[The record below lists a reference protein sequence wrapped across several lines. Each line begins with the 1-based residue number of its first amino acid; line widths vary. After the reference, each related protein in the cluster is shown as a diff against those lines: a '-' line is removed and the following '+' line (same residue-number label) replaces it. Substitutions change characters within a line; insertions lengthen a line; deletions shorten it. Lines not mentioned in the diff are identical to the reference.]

1 MEQRSNVQNRAE
13 KEYKNSREKFY
24 LLLREIISNSIQ
36 AVLIRKEKE
45 KNASGSYIPEITLII
60 NYSDKRCTID
70 LRDNGEGFTEIN
82 SQCFDELDRKNS
94 EKERY
99 HFHPLGQGR
108 LAIVYFSDKANYET
122 VYKDVNGVM
131 RKKSFPYPKPDEGLF
146 SLFEFDEGT
155 SSADDTYTD
164 LRIDIDKQN
173 SLSRANTFFKKY
185 SDIGL
190 LKQWMVE
197 TFFPAIV
204 ANDDLVIK
212 LILNGDVEK
221 ITRMSIEAETE
232 SLPFNMSFEEE
243 GKFDFKLWLIKR
255 STPLKKDNPIVCF
268 ARYLIAELEN
278 GKLRYTLD
286 SNEGYS
292 LYLTSEYFDEHVD
305 TKGEK
310 IEISISD
317 VAAINEKVNVL
328 LDDYFKDIITRNQEE
343 SKRNLKNF
351 KKRFPS
357 LDAFIPEE
365 TVEENKGVMYEDDL
379 VKTAIETK
387 GKYEKKFWTQ
397 MSKPSSEDDDV
408 PYEDTVECQKLLN
421 SSLHIYVKHRE
432 RVLQR
437 LHDMIN
443 PYDDDGELKP
453 EMESDVQELLFKRGT
468 LIDSKKNKN
477 HLHNLWILDDKFTTF
492 SSTMKAKST
501 KPGQEQA
508 DIYIWADDPDS
519 VKQVLILE
527 LKSTTHAHN
536 AGDSK
541 EGMIAQVKRYAQD
554 AYTKPEKIL
563 NWDED
568 MSNVQYQGV
577 ILARKKDIE
586 KERKSN
592 SGGGGYRRI
601 PFLKS
606 SFYKDD
612 EFYVHG
618 IDDGIPIRIELYSF
632 EDIYKLASSR
642 NDVFF
647 RLLKNEFEVIEEK
660 EEDKQQET
668 GRQVPVS

>member
-1 MEQRSNVQNRAE
+1 MEQRSNVQYRAE
-13 KEYKNSREKFY
+13 KLYKNSREKFY
-24 LLLREIISNSIQ
+24 FLLREIVSNSIQ
-36 AVLIRKEKE
+36 AVLIRKDKE
-45 KNASGSYIPEITLII
+45 KGESDYKPEIVLDITFT
-60 NYSDKRCTID
+60 DKESSIY
-70 LRDNGEGFTEIN
+70 LHDNGEGFNDNN
-82 SQCFDELDRKNS
+82 SKCFEELDKKNI
-94 EKERY
+94 EKEKL

-108 LAIVYFSDKANYET
+108 LALVFFTNKAIYNT
-122 VYKDVNGVM
+122 VYRDESGVL
-131 RKKSFPYPKPDEGLF
+131 RQKSFPYPKQEEGLF
-146 SLFEFDEGT
+146 SLFDIEDERT
-155 SSADDTYTD
+155 EEKETYTD
-164 LRIDIDKQN
+164 LRIEINKPHTYG
-173 SLSRANTFFKKY
+173 RAKTFFNKY
-185 SDIGL
+185 KGVLD
-190 LKQWMVE
+190 LKHWFVE
-197 TFFPAIV
+197 TFFPVIV
-204 ANDDLVIK
+204 SNEDLTVK
-212 LILNGDVEK
+212 LIYNGDETVISLK
-221 ITRMSIEAETE
+221 SIEIETE
-232 SLPFNMSFEEE
+232 KKEFSLSPY
-243 GKFDFKLWLIKR
+243 GDKQYDFKLWLIKNNGSLR
-255 STPLKKDNPIVCF
+255 GDNEIVCF
-268 ARYLIAELEN
+268 ARNLKAELAN
-278 GKLRYTLD
+278 GKLVYSID
-286 SNEGYS
+286 SPDGYL
-292 LYLTSEYFDEHVD
+292 LYLTSEFFDEYVD
-305 TKGEK
+305 TKGESV
-310 IEISISD
+310 EISSD
-317 VAAINEKVNVL
+317 AVTAINDKINEILDELFEKT
-328 LDDYFKDIITRNQEE
+328 IE
-343 SKRNLKNF
+343 SNKNETKRNLESF
-351 KKRFPS
+351 KQRFPS
-357 LDAFIPEE
+357 LDAFIADDAFDGNKRIVGEE
-365 TVEENKGVMYEDDL
+365 DL

-387 GKYEKKFWTQ
+387 GKYEKRFWNK
-397 MSKPSSEDDDV
+397 MSKPDNEIDDIPYDESE
-408 PYEDTVECQKLLN
+408 ECQKLLN

-468 LIDSKKNKN
+468 LIDNKKNKN

-536 AGDSK
+536 AGDTK

-554 AYTKPEKIL
+554 AYAKPEKIL

-612 EFYVHG
+612 EFYVSG

-647 RLLKNEFEVIEEK
+647 RLLRNELGANNDDVV
-660 EEDKQQET
+660 D
-668 GRQVPVS
+668 

>member
-45 KNASGSYIPEITLII
+45 KNASGSYIPEITLNV

-108 LAIVYFSDKANYET
+108 LAIVFFSDKANYET

-146 SLFEFDEGT
+146 SLFEFDEGG
-155 SSADDTYTD
+155 SNADDTYTD
-164 LRIDIDKQN
+164 LRIEIDKQN

-185 SDIGL
+185 SDIWL

-221 ITRMSIEAETE
+221 ITRKSIEAETE
-232 SLPFNMSFEEE
+232 SLPFDMTFEEE

-255 STPLKKDNPIVCF
+255 SAPLKKDNPIVCF

-286 SNEGYS
+286 SDEGYS

-310 IEISISD
+310 IEISSSD

-357 LDAFIPEE
+357 LDAFIPYE
-365 TVEENKGVMYEDDL
+365 TVEENKGVMDEDDL

-387 GKYEKKFWTQ
+387 GKYEKRFWTQ
-397 MSKPSSEDDDV
+397 MSRPSSVDDDV
-408 PYEDTVECQKLLN
+408 PYEETVECQKLLN

-432 RVLQR
+432 RILER
-437 LHDMIN
+437 LFEMIK
-443 PYDDDGELKP
+443 PYGENGEPKP
-453 EMESDVQELLFKRGT
+453 ELESEVQELLFKRGN
-468 LIDSKKNKN
+468 LIDNSRDVN

-492 SSTMKAKST
+492 SSTLKGKST
-501 KPGQEQA
+501 KPGEEKS
-508 DIYIWADDPDS
+508 DIYIWSDDPKS

-527 LKSTTHAHN
+527 LKSTTQAHN
-536 AGDSK
+536 AGNARES
-541 EGMIAQVKRYAQD
+541 MIGQVKRYATD
-554 AYTKPEKIL
+554 VYNKPQQIL
-563 NWDED
+563 NWNED
-568 MSNVQYQGV
+568 TSNIQYQAI
-577 ILARKKDIE
+577 ILARKADIQ
-586 KERKSN
+586 KEVTSI
-592 SGGGGYRRI
+592 SAGGKFRRI
-601 PFLKS
+601 PFLKDS
-606 SFYKDD
+606 RYKDD
-612 EFYVHG
+612 VFYPKNSDEIEV
-618 IDDGIPIRIELYSF
+618 PIRIELYSF

-642 NDVFF
+642 NEVFF
-647 RLLKNEFEVIEEK
+647 RLLKKEFEVIEEK
-660 EEDKQQET
+660 EDDKH
-668 GRQVPVS
+668 S

>member
-13 KEYKNSREKFY
+13 KEYKNSREKFH
-24 LLLREIISNSIQ
+24 LLFREIISNSIQ

-45 KNASGSYIPEITLII
+45 KKALGSYIPEITLNID
-60 NYSDKRCTID
+60 YSDKRCTID

-82 SQCFDELDRKNS
+82 SQCFDELDKKNS

-108 LAIVYFSDKANYET
+108 LAIVFFSDKANYET

-146 SLFEFDEGT
+146 SLFEFDDGASNAE
-155 SSADDTYTD
+155 DTYTD

-221 ITRMSIEAETE
+221 ITRKSIEAETE
-232 SLPFNMSFEEE
+232 SLPFDMTFEEE

-317 VAAINEKVNVL
+317 VIAINEKINVL

-357 LDAFIPEE
+357 LDAFIPEK
-365 TVEENKGVMYEDDL
+365 TVEENKGVMDEEDL

-408 PYEDTVECQKLLN
+408 PYEETVECQKLLN

-432 RVLQR
+432 RILER
-437 LHDMIN
+437 LLEMIK
-443 PYDDDGELKP
+443 PYGEDGEPKP
-453 EMESDVQELLFKRGT
+453 ELESEVQELLFKRGN
-468 LIDSKKNKN
+468 LFDNSKGIN

-492 SSTMKAKST
+492 SSTLKGKST
-501 KPGQEQA
+501 KPGEEKS
-508 DIYIWADDPDS
+508 DIYIWSDDPKS

-527 LKSTTHAHN
+527 LKSTTQAHN
-536 AGDSK
+536 AGNAK
-541 EGMIAQVKRYAQD
+541 ESMIGQVKRYATD
-554 AYTKPEKIL
+554 VYNKPQQIL
-563 NWDED
+563 NWNED
-568 MSNVQYQGV
+568 TSNIQYQAI
-577 ILARKKDIE
+577 ILARKADIQ
-586 KERKSN
+586 KEVTSI
-592 SGGGGYRRI
+592 SAGGKFRRI
-601 PFLKS
+601 PFLKDS
-606 SFYKDD
+606 RYKDD
-612 EFYVHG
+612 VFYPKNSDEIEV
-618 IDDGIPIRIELYSF
+618 PIRIELYSF

-647 RLLKNEFEVIEEK
+647 RLLKNEFEVVEEK
-660 EEDKQQET
+660 DEDNY
-668 GRQVPVS
+668 

>member
-13 KEYKNSREKFY
+13 KEYKNSREKFH

-45 KNASGSYIPEITLII
+45 KKAPGSYIPEITLNID
-60 NYSDKRCTID
+60 YSDKRCTID

-82 SQCFDELDRKNS
+82 SQCFDELDKKNS

-108 LAIVYFSDKANYET
+108 LAIVFFSDKANYET

-146 SLFEFDEGT
+146 SLFEFDDGT
-155 SSADDTYTD
+155 SNAEDTYTD

-221 ITRMSIEAETE
+221 ITRKSIEAETE
-232 SLPFNMSFEEE
+232 SLPFDMTFEEE

-317 VAAINEKVNVL
+317 VIAINEKINVL

-357 LDAFIPEE
+357 LDAFIPEK
-365 TVEENKGVMYEDDL
+365 TVEENKGVMDEEDL

-408 PYEDTVECQKLLN
+408 PYEETVECQKLLN

-432 RVLQR
+432 RILER
-437 LHDMIN
+437 LLEMIK
-443 PYDDDGELKP
+443 PYGEDGEPKP
-453 EMESDVQELLFKRGT
+453 ELESEVQELLFKRGN
-468 LIDSKKNKN
+468 LLDNSKGII

-492 SSTMKAKST
+492 SSTLKGKST
-501 KPGQEQA
+501 KPGEEKS
-508 DIYIWADDPDS
+508 DIYIWSDDPKS

-536 AGDSK
+536 AGNAK
-541 EGMIAQVKRYAQD
+541 ESMIGQVKRYATD
-554 AYTKPEKIL
+554 VYNKPQQIL
-563 NWDED
+563 NWNED
-568 MSNVQYQGV
+568 TSNIQYQAI
-577 ILARKKDIE
+577 ILARKADIQ
-586 KERKSN
+586 KEVTSI
-592 SGGGGYRRI
+592 SAGGKFRRI
-601 PFLKS
+601 PFLKDS
-606 SFYKDD
+606 RYKDD
-612 EFYVHG
+612 VFYPKNSDEIEV
-618 IDDGIPIRIELYSF
+618 PIRIELYSF

-647 RLLKNEFEVIEEK
+647 RLLKNEFEVVEEK
-660 EEDKQQET
+660 DEDNH
-668 GRQVPVS
+668 

>member
-45 KNASGSYIPEITLII
+45 KNASGSYIPEITLNID
-60 NYSDKRCTID
+60 YSDKRCTID

-82 SQCFDELDRKNS
+82 SQCFDELDKKNS

-108 LAIVYFSDKANYET
+108 LAIVFFSDKANYET
-122 VYKDVNGVM
+122 VYKDVNSVM

-146 SLFEFDEGT
+146 SLFEFDDGT
-155 SSADDTYTD
+155 SNSEDTYTD

-221 ITRMSIEAETE
+221 ITRKSIEAETE
-232 SLPFNMSFEEE
+232 SLPFDMTFEEE

-255 STPLKKDNPIVCF
+255 SIPLKKDNPIVCF

-286 SNEGYS
+286 SDEGYS

-317 VAAINEKVNVL
+317 VAAINDKINVL

-343 SKRNLKNF
+343 SKRNLKTF
-351 KKRFPS
+351 KKRYPS
-357 LDAFIPEE
+357 LDAFIPVE
-365 TVEENKGVMYEDDL
+365 TVEENKGVMDEDDL

-397 MSKPSSEDDDV
+397 MSKPSTEDDDV
-408 PYEDTVECQKLLN
+408 PYEETVECQKLLN

-432 RVLQR
+432 RILER
-437 LHDMIN
+437 LLEMIK
-443 PYDDDGELKP
+443 PYGEDGEPKP
-453 EMESDVQELLFKRGT
+453 ELESEVQELLFKRGN
-468 LIDSKKNKN
+468 LLDNSKGIN

-492 SSTMKAKST
+492 SSTLKGKST
-501 KPGQEQA
+501 KPGEEKS
-508 DIYIWADDPDS
+508 DIYIWSDDPKS

-536 AGDSK
+536 AGNAK
-541 EGMIAQVKRYAQD
+541 ESMIGQVKRYAKD
-554 AYTKPEKIL
+554 VYNKPQLIL
-563 NWDED
+563 NWNED
-568 MSNVQYQGV
+568 TSNIQYQAI
-577 ILARKKDIE
+577 ILARKADIQ
-586 KERKSN
+586 KEVTSI
-592 SGGGGYRRI
+592 SAGGKFRRI
-601 PFLKS
+601 PFLKDS
-606 SFYKDD
+606 RYKDD
-612 EFYVHG
+612 VFYPKDSDELEV
-618 IDDGIPIRIELYSF
+618 PIRIELYSF

-647 RLLKNEFEVIEEK
+647 RLLKNEFEFVEEK
-660 EEDKQQET
+660 EEDNH
-668 GRQVPVS
+668 

>member
-45 KNASGSYIPEITLII
+45 KNASGSYIPEITLNV
-60 NYSDKRCTID
+60 NYSDTRCAID

-122 VYKDVNGVM
+122 VHKDLNGVM

-146 SLFEFDEGT
+146 SLFEFDEGG
-155 SSADDTYTD
+155 SNADDTYTD
-164 LRIDIDKQN
+164 LRIEIDKQN

-221 ITRMSIEAETE
+221 ITRKSIEAETE
-232 SLPFNMSFEEE
+232 SLPFDMTFEEE

-255 STPLKKDNPIVCF
+255 SAPLKKDNPIVCF

-286 SNEGYS
+286 SDEGYS

-310 IEISISD
+310 IEISSSD

-357 LDAFIPEE
+357 LDAFIPDE
-365 TVEENKGVMYEDDL
+365 TVEENKGVMDEDDL

-387 GKYEKKFWTQ
+387 GKYEKRFWTQ
-397 MSKPSSEDDDV
+397 MSRPSSVDDDV
-408 PYEDTVECQKLLN
+408 PYEETVECQKLLN

-432 RVLQR
+432 RILER
-437 LHDMIN
+437 LFEMIK
-443 PYDDDGELKP
+443 PYGENGEPKP
-453 EMESDVQELLFKRGT
+453 ELESEVQELLFKRGN
-468 LIDSKKNKN
+468 LIDNSRDVN

-492 SSTMKAKST
+492 SSTLKGKST
-501 KPGQEQA
+501 KPGEEKS
-508 DIYIWADDPDS
+508 DIYIWSDDPKS

-527 LKSTTHAHN
+527 LKSTTQAHN
-536 AGDSK
+536 AGNARES
-541 EGMIAQVKRYAQD
+541 MIGQVKRYATD
-554 AYTKPEKIL
+554 VYNKPQQIL
-563 NWDED
+563 NWNED
-568 MSNVQYQGV
+568 TSNIQYQAI
-577 ILARKKDIE
+577 ILARKADIQ
-586 KERKSN
+586 KEVTSI
-592 SGGGGYRRI
+592 SAGGKFRRI
-601 PFLKS
+601 PFLKDS
-606 SFYKDD
+606 RYKDD
-612 EFYVHG
+612 VFYPKNSDEIEV
-618 IDDGIPIRIELYSF
+618 PIRIELYSF

-642 NDVFF
+642 NEVFF
-647 RLLKNEFEVIEEK
+647 RLLKKEFEVIEEK
-660 EEDKQQET
+660 EDDKH
-668 GRQVPVS
+668 

>member
-45 KNASGSYIPEITLII
+45 KNASGSYIPEITLNV

-146 SLFEFDEGT
+146 SLFEFDEGG
-155 SSADDTYTD
+155 SNADDTYTN
-164 LRIDIDKQN
+164 LRIEIDKQN

-221 ITRMSIEAETE
+221 ITRKSIEAETE
-232 SLPFNMSFEEE
+232 NLPFDMTFEEE

-255 STPLKKDNPIVCF
+255 SAPLKKDNPIVCF
-268 ARYLIAELEN
+268 ARYLMAELEN

-286 SNEGYS
+286 SDEGYS

-310 IEISISD
+310 IEISSSD

-357 LDAFIPEE
+357 LDAFIPDE
-365 TVEENKGVMYEDDL
+365 TVEENKGVMDEDDL

-397 MSKPSSEDDDV
+397 MSRPSSVDDDV
-408 PYEDTVECQKLLN
+408 PYEETVECQKLLN

-432 RVLQR
+432 RILKR
-437 LHDMIN
+437 LFEMIK
-443 PYDDDGELKP
+443 PYGENGEPKP
-453 EMESDVQELLFKRGT
+453 ELESEVQELLFKRGN
-468 LIDSKKNKN
+468 LIDKSRDIN

-492 SSTMKAKST
+492 SSTLKGKST
-501 KPGQEQA
+501 KPGEEKS
-508 DIYIWADDPDS
+508 DIYIWSDDPKS

-527 LKSTTHAHN
+527 LKSTTQAHN
-536 AGDSK
+536 AGNARES
-541 EGMIAQVKRYAQD
+541 MIGQVKRYATD
-554 AYTKPEKIL
+554 VYNKPQQIL
-563 NWDED
+563 NWNED
-568 MSNVQYQGV
+568 TSNIQYQAI
-577 ILARKKDIE
+577 ILARKADIQ
-586 KERKSN
+586 KEVTSI
-592 SGGGGYRRI
+592 SAGGKFRRI
-601 PFLKS
+601 PFLKDS
-606 SFYKDD
+606 RYKDD
-612 EFYVHG
+612 VFYPKNSDEIEV
-618 IDDGIPIRIELYSF
+618 PIRIELYSF

-642 NDVFF
+642 NEVFF

-660 EEDKQQET
+660 EEDKH
-668 GRQVPVS
+668 

>member
-45 KNASGSYIPEITLII
+45 KNASGSYIPEITLNV

-146 SLFEFDEGT
+146 SLFEFDEGG
-155 SSADDTYTD
+155 SNADDTYTD
-164 LRIDIDKQN
+164 LRIEIDKQN

-221 ITRMSIEAETE
+221 ITRKSIEAETE
-232 SLPFNMSFEEE
+232 SLPFDMTFKEE

-255 STPLKKDNPIVCF
+255 SAPLKKDNPIVCF

-286 SNEGYS
+286 SDEGYS

-310 IEISISD
+310 IEISSSD

-357 LDAFIPEE
+357 LDAFIPDE
-365 TVEENKGVMYEDDL
+365 TVEENKGVMDEDDL

-387 GKYEKKFWTQ
+387 GKYEKRFWTQ
-397 MSKPSSEDDDV
+397 MSRPSSVDDDV
-408 PYEDTVECQKLLN
+408 PYEETVECQKLLN

-432 RVLQR
+432 RILER
-437 LHDMIN
+437 LFEMIK
-443 PYDDDGELKP
+443 PYGENGEPKP
-453 EMESDVQELLFKRGT
+453 ELESEVQELLFKRGN
-468 LIDSKKNKN
+468 LIDNSRDVN

-492 SSTMKAKST
+492 SSTLKGKST
-501 KPGQEQA
+501 KPGEEKS
-508 DIYIWADDPDS
+508 DIYIWSDDPKS

-527 LKSTTHAHN
+527 LKSTTQAHN
-536 AGDSK
+536 AGNARES
-541 EGMIAQVKRYAQD
+541 MIGQVKRYATD
-554 AYTKPEKIL
+554 VYNKPQQIL
-563 NWDED
+563 NWNED
-568 MSNVQYQGV
+568 TSNIQYQAI
-577 ILARKKDIE
+577 ILARKADIQ
-586 KERKSN
+586 KEVTSI
-592 SGGGGYRRI
+592 SAGGKFRRI
-601 PFLKS
+601 PFLKDS
-606 SFYKDD
+606 RYKDD
-612 EFYVHG
+612 VFYPKNSDEIEV
-618 IDDGIPIRIELYSF
+618 PIRIELYSF

-642 NDVFF
+642 NEVFF
-647 RLLKNEFEVIEEK
+647 RLLKKEFEVIEEK
-660 EEDKQQET
+660 EDDKH
-668 GRQVPVS
+668 

>member
-45 KNASGSYIPEITLII
+45 KNASGSYIPEITLNV

-146 SLFEFDEGT
+146 SLFEFDEGG
-155 SSADDTYTD
+155 SNADDTYTN
-164 LRIDIDKQN
+164 LRIEIDKQN

-221 ITRMSIEAETE
+221 ITRKSIEAETE
-232 SLPFNMSFEEE
+232 SLPFDMTFEEE

-255 STPLKKDNPIVCF
+255 SAPLKKDNPIVCF

-286 SNEGYS
+286 SDEGYS

-310 IEISISD
+310 IEISSSD

-357 LDAFIPEE
+357 LDAFIPDE
-365 TVEENKGVMYEDDL
+365 TVEENKGVMDEDDL

-397 MSKPSSEDDDV
+397 MSRPSSVDDDV
-408 PYEDTVECQKLLN
+408 PYEETVECQKLLN

-432 RVLQR
+432 RILER
-437 LHDMIN
+437 LFEMIK
-443 PYDDDGELKP
+443 PYGENGEPKP
-453 EMESDVQELLFKRGT
+453 ELESEVQELLFKRGN
-468 LIDSKKNKN
+468 LIDKSRDIN

-492 SSTMKAKST
+492 SSTLKGKST
-501 KPGQEQA
+501 KPGEEKS
-508 DIYIWADDPDS
+508 DIYIWSDDPKS

-527 LKSTTHAHN
+527 LKSTTQAHN
-536 AGDSK
+536 AGNARES
-541 EGMIAQVKRYAQD
+541 MIGQVKRYATD
-554 AYTKPEKIL
+554 VYNKPQQIL
-563 NWDED
+563 NWNED
-568 MSNVQYQGV
+568 TSNIQYQAI
-577 ILARKKDIE
+577 ILARKADIQ
-586 KERKSN
+586 KEVTSI
-592 SGGGGYRRI
+592 SAGGKFRRI
-601 PFLKS
+601 PFLKDS
-606 SFYKDD
+606 RYKDD
-612 EFYVHG
+612 VFYPKNSDEIEV
-618 IDDGIPIRIELYSF
+618 PIRIELYSF

-642 NDVFF
+642 NEVFF

-660 EEDKQQET
+660 EEDKH
-668 GRQVPVS
+668 

>member
-45 KNASGSYIPEITLII
+45 KNASGSYIPEITLNV

-146 SLFEFDEGT
+146 SLFEFDEGG
-155 SSADDTYTD
+155 SNADDTYTD
-164 LRIDIDKQN
+164 LRIEIDKQN

-221 ITRMSIEAETE
+221 ITRKSIEAETE
-232 SLPFNMSFEEE
+232 SLPFDMTFEEE

-255 STPLKKDNPIVCF
+255 SAPLKKDNPIVCF

-286 SNEGYS
+286 SDEGYS

-310 IEISISD
+310 IEISSSD

-357 LDAFIPEE
+357 LDAFIPDE
-365 TVEENKGVMYEDDL
+365 TVEENKGVMDEDDL

-387 GKYEKKFWTQ
+387 GKYEKRFWTQ
-397 MSKPSSEDDDV
+397 MSRPSSVDDDV
-408 PYEDTVECQKLLN
+408 PYEETVECQKLLN

-432 RVLQR
+432 RILER
-437 LHDMIN
+437 LFEMIK
-443 PYDDDGELKP
+443 PYGENGEPKP
-453 EMESDVQELLFKRGT
+453 ELESEVQELLFKRGN
-468 LIDSKKNKN
+468 LIDNSRDVN

-492 SSTMKAKST
+492 SSTLKGKST
-501 KPGQEQA
+501 KPGEEKS
-508 DIYIWADDPDS
+508 DIYIWSDDPKS

-527 LKSTTHAHN
+527 LKSTTQAHN
-536 AGDSK
+536 AGNARES
-541 EGMIAQVKRYAQD
+541 MIGQVKRYATD
-554 AYTKPEKIL
+554 VYNKPQQIL
-563 NWDED
+563 NWNED
-568 MSNVQYQGV
+568 TSNIQYQAI
-577 ILARKKDIE
+577 ILARKADIQ
-586 KERKSN
+586 KEVTSI
-592 SGGGGYRRI
+592 SAGGKFRRI
-601 PFLKS
+601 PFLKDS
-606 SFYKDD
+606 RYKDD
-612 EFYVHG
+612 VFYPKNSDEIEV
-618 IDDGIPIRIELYSF
+618 PIRIELYSF

-642 NDVFF
+642 NEVFF
-647 RLLKNEFEVIEEK
+647 RLLKKEFEVIEEK
-660 EEDKQQET
+660 EDDKH
-668 GRQVPVS
+668 

>member
-45 KNASGSYIPEITLII
+45 KNASGSYIPEITLNV

-146 SLFEFDEGT
+146 SLFEFDEGG
-155 SSADDTYTD
+155 SNADDTYTD
-164 LRIDIDKQN
+164 LRIEIDKQN

-221 ITRMSIEAETE
+221 ITRKSIEAETE
-232 SLPFNMSFEEE
+232 SLPFDMTFEEE

-255 STPLKKDNPIVCF
+255 SAPLKKDNPIVCF

-286 SNEGYS
+286 SDEGYS

-310 IEISISD
+310 IEISSSD

-357 LDAFIPEE
+357 LDAFIPDE
-365 TVEENKGVMYEDDL
+365 TVEDNKGVMDEDDL

-387 GKYEKKFWTQ
+387 GKYEKRFWTQ
-397 MSKPSSEDDDV
+397 MSRPSSVDDDV
-408 PYEDTVECQKLLN
+408 PYEETVECQKLLN

-432 RVLQR
+432 RILER
-437 LHDMIN
+437 LFEMIK
-443 PYDDDGELKP
+443 PYGENGEPKP
-453 EMESDVQELLFKRGT
+453 ELESEVQELLFKRGN
-468 LIDSKKNKN
+468 LIDNSRDVN

-492 SSTMKAKST
+492 SSTLKGKST
-501 KPGQEQA
+501 KPGEEKS
-508 DIYIWADDPDS
+508 DIYIWSDDPKS

-527 LKSTTHAHN
+527 LKSTTQAHN
-536 AGDSK
+536 AGNARES
-541 EGMIAQVKRYAQD
+541 MIGQVKRYATD
-554 AYTKPEKIL
+554 VYNKPQQIL
-563 NWDED
+563 NWNED
-568 MSNVQYQGV
+568 TSNIQYQAI
-577 ILARKKDIE
+577 ILARKADIQ
-586 KERKSN
+586 KEVTSI
-592 SGGGGYRRI
+592 SAGGKFRRI
-601 PFLKS
+601 PFLKDS
-606 SFYKDD
+606 RYKDD
-612 EFYVHG
+612 VFYPKNSDEIEV
-618 IDDGIPIRIELYSF
+618 PIRIELYSF

-642 NDVFF
+642 NEVFF
-647 RLLKNEFEVIEEK
+647 MLLKKEFEVIEEK
-660 EEDKQQET
+660 GDDKH
-668 GRQVPVS
+668 

>member
-45 KNASGSYIPEITLII
+45 RNASGSYIPKITLNV

-108 LAIVYFSDKANYET
+108 LAIVFFSDKANYET

-146 SLFEFDEGT
+146 SLFEFDEGG
-155 SSADDTYTD
+155 SNADDTYTD
-164 LRIDIDKQN
+164 LRIEIDKQN

-221 ITRMSIEAETE
+221 ITRKSIEAETE
-232 SLPFNMSFEEE
+232 SLPFDMTFEEE

-255 STPLKKDNPIVCF
+255 SAPLKKDNPIVCF

-286 SNEGYS
+286 SDEGYS

-310 IEISISD
+310 IEISSSD

-357 LDAFIPEE
+357 LDAFIPDE
-365 TVEENKGVMYEDDL
+365 TVEENKGVMDEDDL

-397 MSKPSSEDDDV
+397 MSRPSSADVDV
-408 PYEDTVECQKLLN
+408 PYEETVECQKLLN

-432 RVLQR
+432 RILER
-437 LHDMIN
+437 LFEMIK
-443 PYDDDGELKP
+443 PYGENGETKP
-453 EMESDVQELLFKRGT
+453 ELESEVQELLFKRGN
-468 LIDSKKNKN
+468 LIDKSRDIN

-492 SSTMKAKST
+492 SSTLKGKST
-501 KPGQEQA
+501 KPGEEKS
-508 DIYIWADDPDS
+508 DIYIWSDDPKS

-527 LKSTTHAHN
+527 LKSTTQAHN
-536 AGDSK
+536 AGNARES
-541 EGMIAQVKRYAQD
+541 MIGQVKRYATD
-554 AYTKPEKIL
+554 VYNKPQQIL
-563 NWDED
+563 NWNED
-568 MSNVQYQGV
+568 TSNIQYQAI
-577 ILARKKDIE
+577 ILARKADIQ
-586 KERKSN
+586 KEVTSI
-592 SGGGGYRRI
+592 SAGGKFRRI
-601 PFLKS
+601 PFLKDS
-606 SFYKDD
+606 RYKDD
-612 EFYVHG
+612 VFYPKNSDEIEV
-618 IDDGIPIRIELYSF
+618 PIRIELYSF

-642 NDVFF
+642 NEVFF

-660 EEDKQQET
+660 EEDKH
-668 GRQVPVS
+668 

>member
-45 KNASGSYIPEITLII
+45 RNASGSYIPKITLNV

-108 LAIVYFSDKANYET
+108 LAIVFFSDKANYET

-146 SLFEFDEGT
+146 SLFEFDEGG
-155 SSADDTYTD
+155 SNADDTYTD
-164 LRIDIDKQN
+164 LRIEIDKQN

-221 ITRMSIEAETE
+221 ITRKSIEAETE
-232 SLPFNMSFEEE
+232 SLPFDMTFEEE

-255 STPLKKDNPIVCF
+255 SAPLKKDNPIVCF

-286 SNEGYS
+286 SDEGYS

-310 IEISISD
+310 IEISSSD

-357 LDAFIPEE
+357 LDAFIPDE
-365 TVEENKGVMYEDDL
+365 TVEENKGVMDEDDL

-397 MSKPSSEDDDV
+397 MSRPSSADVDV
-408 PYEDTVECQKLLN
+408 PYEETVECQKLLN

-432 RVLQR
+432 RILER
-437 LHDMIN
+437 LFEMIK
-443 PYDDDGELKP
+443 PYGENGEPKP
-453 EMESDVQELLFKRGT
+453 ELESEVQELLFKRGN
-468 LIDSKKNKN
+468 LIDKSRDIN

-492 SSTMKAKST
+492 SSTLKGKST
-501 KPGQEQA
+501 KPGEEKS
-508 DIYIWADDPDS
+508 DIYIWSDDPKS

-527 LKSTTHAHN
+527 LKSTTQAHN
-536 AGDSK
+536 AGNARES
-541 EGMIAQVKRYAQD
+541 MIGQVKRYATD
-554 AYTKPEKIL
+554 VYNKPQQIL
-563 NWDED
+563 NWNED
-568 MSNVQYQGV
+568 TSNIQYQAI
-577 ILARKKDIE
+577 ILARKADIQ
-586 KERKSN
+586 KEVTSI
-592 SGGGGYRRI
+592 SAGGKFRRI
-601 PFLKS
+601 PFLKDS
-606 SFYKDD
+606 RYKDD
-612 EFYVHG
+612 VFYPKNSDEIEV
-618 IDDGIPIRIELYSF
+618 PIRIELYSF

-642 NDVFF
+642 NEVFF

-660 EEDKQQET
+660 EEDKH
-668 GRQVPVS
+668 